1 MGSFSWLKADVT
13 TNKANIVEGDKFA
26 CLIPE
31 EFGGGYIVDN
41 YRDYGYLYDKENKVK
56 YDMYELLAFWNKE
69 ITSDKL
75 QYDGEFPNLKP
86 IDKYTDNNRG
96 LGIDIGC
103 YDMDMDSL
111 KYPLKLVSEKYAKT
125 HTYEDCPNKSF
136 GDPIQGFSGLTWKSL
151 IKERFNARICVGFYK
166 LLQDRLSYI
175 KNDDKKFEEI
185 NFIENFL
192 TRCRLTDNDLVSK
205 RETIADEMKISKIV
219 AEATGKLKF
228 IEKLENLEKSLN
240 EVNEKIEKKQ
250 NKLNDLKISLSSDD
264 INKMDEIE
272 RD

>member
-1 MGSFSWLKADVT
+1 
-13 TNKANIVEGDKFA
+13 
-26 CLIPE
+26 
-31 EFGGGYIVDN
+31 
-41 YRDYGYLYDKENKVK
+41 
-56 YDMYELLAFWNKE
+56 
-69 ITSDKL
+69 
-75 QYDGEFPNLKP
+75 
-86 IDKYTDNNRG
+86 
-96 LGIDIGC
+96 
-103 YDMDMDSL
+103 MDMDSL

-136 GDPIQGFSGLTWKSL
+136 GDPNQGFSGLTWKRL
-151 IKERFNARICVGFYK
+151 IKERFNAQICVGFYK

-185 NFIENFL
+185 DLIENFL
-192 TRCRLTDNDLVSK
+192 TRCRLTNNDLDNLISK

>member
-1 MGSFSWLKADVT
+1 MGSFSWLRADVT

-26 CLIPE
+26 CLIPK

-41 YRDYGYLYDKENKVK
+41 YRDYGYLYDSKNKVK
-56 YDMYELLAFWNKE
+56 YDMYELLAFWNKD

-86 IDKYTDNNRG
+86 IDKYTDNNRC

-125 HTYEDCPNKSF
+125 HTYEECPNKSF
-136 GDPIQGFSGLTWKSL
+136 GDPNQGFSGLSWKRL
-151 IKERFNARICVGFYK
+151 IKERFNAQICAGFYK

-185 NFIENFL
+185 NYIEKFL
-192 TRCRLTDNDLVSK
+192 TRCRLTDNELDNLISK
-205 RETIADEMKISKIV
+205 REAIADEIKISKIV
-219 AEATGKLKF
+219 AEATGKLWS
-228 IEKLENLEKSLN
+228 LENLEKMLN
-240 EVNEKIEKKQ
+240 DVNEKTEKKQ
-250 NKLNDLKISLSSDD
+250 NELNDLKISFNDD

>member
-1 MGSFSWLKADVT
+1 M
-13 TNKANIVEGDKFA
+13 
-26 CLIPE
+26 
-31 EFGGGYIVDN
+31 
-41 YRDYGYLYDKENKVK
+41 
-56 YDMYELLAFWNKE
+56 
-69 ITSDKL
+69 
-75 QYDGEFPNLKP
+75 
-86 IDKYTDNNRG
+86 
-96 LGIDIGC
+96 
-103 YDMDMDSL
+103 
-111 KYPLKLVSEKYAKT
+111 
-125 HTYEDCPNKSF
+125 
-136 GDPIQGFSGLTWKSL
+136 TWKSL

-192 TRCRLTDNDLVSK
+192 TRCRLTDNDLDTLISK

-228 IEKLENLEKSLN
+228 IEKSENLEKSLN